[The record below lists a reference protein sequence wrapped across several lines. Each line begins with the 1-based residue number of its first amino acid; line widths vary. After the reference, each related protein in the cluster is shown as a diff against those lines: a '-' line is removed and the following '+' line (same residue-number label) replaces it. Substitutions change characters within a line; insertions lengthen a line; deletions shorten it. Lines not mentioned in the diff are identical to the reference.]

1 MINFLAVHALALFIA
16 VKEGFYKPNSLPAR
30 LHNPGSLVYARQRAA
45 VPGDRGFARFRRDE
59 DGWAALER
67 DLMKKMIRGTPL
79 HIAWA
84 YLP

>member
-1 MINFLAVHALALFIA
+1 MLNLAVHALAMFIA

-45 VPGDRGFARFRRDE
+45 TPGERGFARFPTDR

-67 DLMKKMIRGTPL
+67 DLDKKITRGTPL
-79 HIAWA
+79 RIAWA